1 MKFSKSLLTASA
13 VLIGT
18 VLVGLPL
25 YAQSLALR
33 VNIPFEFSAGQ
44 HTLPAGTYIVEK
56 RGDVLLISDG
66 KGNTATILS
75 NGTRNKAYKMESM
88 VVFHR
93 YGDQRFLSEVRWSD
107 SSTARALM
115 ETPAERRLAK
125 GIPAEPTTLAAIN
138 R

>member
-66 KGNTATILS
+66 KSNIATILS

-93 YGDQRFLSEVRWSD
+93 YGDQRFLTEVRWSE
-107 SSTARALM
+107 SPAARALM
-115 ETPAERRLAK
+115 ETSAERRLAK
-125 GIPAEPTTLAAIN
+125 AITAEPTNVAAIS